1 MSVLASL
8 IQCIYF
14 MIRASRKTTVRS
26 VRSHPSLDDYR
37 RAYHRVVSGE
47 LIRTTV
53 PGETKD
59 KRCRRYA
66 IRLRMELSAVS
77 HIVMEH
83 INLGFEV
90 QRAWRWIALPF
101 PSMQVN
107 ITSFEDSL
115 QYGGCLALQNW
126 KRNSI
131 VFNPTNCCRQVMEI
145 NRRKANTKIKVT

>member
-53 PGETKD
+53 PGEIKH

-77 HIVMEH
+77 HIPKEH
-83 INLGFEV
+83 ITLGFEV
-90 QRAWRWIALPF
+90 QRA
-101 PSMQVN
+101 
-107 ITSFEDSL
+107 
-115 QYGGCLALQNW
+115 
-126 KRNSI
+126 
-131 VFNPTNCCRQVMEI
+131 
-145 NRRKANTKIKVT
+145 RR